1 MESARKAKL
10 GQRWVCFK
18 CNLRFYDLNKP
29 DPICPKC
36 SANQQESPEFHKPAK
51 KRPAKK
57 AAAKK
62 DVVVAAPV
70 EEIEVRSR
78 GGGGDEEIDE
88 DFSEESEFDL
98 EDLEIDEAAGGDDDD
113 SVGIVEV
120 EED

>member
-1 MESARKAKL
+1 MEAPRKAKL
-10 GQRWVCFK
+10 GQRWTCFK

-36 SANQQESPEFHKPAK
+36 SANQHESPEFQKPAK

-57 AAAKK
+57 AAAAKRE
-62 DVVVAAPV
+62 VAAAAPV
-70 EEIEVRSR
+70 EELEVRR
-78 GGGGDEEIDE
+78 NDEEIDE
-88 DFSEESEFDL
+88 DFGEEGDFDL
-98 EDLEIDEAAGGDDDD
+98 EDLEIDESAGGDDDD